1 MTKYTKEMF
10 ISNKLDKFI
19 PNEWDIVAPSV
30 IFKDEYKNAEAEK
43 EVILGYA
50 NALNCIA
57 NSLLKQNHSLDIV
70 MTFRTNSLTIP
81 FIFLARHTV
90 ELTLKYICSL
100 LNIEYKPK
108 HSLIT
113 LWDDIIAT
121 FNKYNSIQDDS
132 FDDIKTF
139 ICALDELDCDGSHA
153 RYSKDNK
160 GKLYNE
166 KPKFINVRNINNFIQ
181 DLFIKLVNSIRI
193 VKKSL
198 L

>member
-1 MTKYTKEMF
+1 MAKYTKEMF
-10 ISNKLDKFI
+10 VRDGFDKYI
-19 PNEWDIVAPSV
+19 TNEWDIIASSS
-30 IFKDEYKNAEAEK
+30 IFKEEFKDNEAEK
-43 EVILGYA
+43 EVILSYA

-57 NSLLKQNHSLDIV
+57 DSLLKQNHSPDVV

-90 ELTLKYICSL
+90 ELTLKYICRL

-113 LWDDIIAT
+113 LW
-121 FNKYNSIQDDS
+121 DDS

-193 VKKSL
+193 VKK
-198 L
+198 

>member
-1 MTKYTKEMF
+1 MAKYTKEMF
-10 ISNKLDKFI
+10 VRDRFDKYI
-19 PNEWDIVAPSV
+19 TNEWDMIASSS
-30 IFKDEYKNAEAEK
+30 ILKEEFKDNEAEK
-43 EVILGYA
+43 EVILSYA
-50 NALNCIA
+50 NTLNCIA
-57 NSLLKQNHSLDIV
+57 DSLLKQNHSPDVV

-90 ELTLKYICSL
+90 ELTLKYICRL